1 MKKMTLIALI
11 CCFLLAF
18 AAAET
23 LPATTEEAL
32 PAATEESLPATLLD
46 RALLI
51 AEDGADLIQLTEDDL
66 LDLIGIDY
74 AEYTDFAYLAAA
86 DALSGREL
94 IVLYAVDEEAAARIA
109 ELLQSYLELR
119 LRETRNYLPEA
130 YQVLSEAEVVQ
141 DGLTVI
147 LSIAAPN
154 ANEVDLLLT
163 MTEE

>member
-1 MKKMTLIALI
+1 MKKFSLIALI
-11 CCFLLAF
+11 CCLLLPF

-23 LPATTEEAL
+23 LPAATEEA
-32 PAATEESLPATLLD
+32 APATLLD
-46 RALLI
+46 RVLLI
-51 AEDGADLIQLTEDDL
+51 AEDGADLIQMAEDDL

-94 IVLYAVDEEAAARIA
+94 IVLYAVDEEAAERIV

-130 YQVLSEAEVVQ
+130 YQVLSEAEVIQ
-141 DGLTVI
+141 DELTVV

-154 ANEVDLLLT
+154 ANEVELLLT
-163 MTEE
+163 KE